1 MTKRRSAR
9 RKKRSQNITAESVQV
24 MVEILDGWG
33 ERKLTW
39 GAYLDEVALH
49 LLVRYTRQ
57 TLSRYERIQSAFNL
71 VKARQTTPAGEAPPV
86 SSRNNIAQDRI
97 RRLEAENSRLKDEN
111 NRLLIQFVTWAYN
124 AHTRGLDE
132 AFLNRPVPQVNRGQ
146 TAEQ

>member
-1 MTKRRSAR
+1 MTKRTSTK
-9 RKKRSQNITAESVQV
+9 RKKRSQNITAESVET
-24 MVEILDGWG
+24 MVEIFDGWG

-39 GAYLDEVALH
+39 EAYLDEVALR

-71 VKARQTTPAGEAPPV
+71 VKARQATSASEKAPSVP
-86 SSRNNIAQDRI
+86 SRQNIAQDRI
-97 RRLEAENSRLKDEN
+97 KRLEAEISRLKGEN

-132 AFLNRPVPQVNRGQ
+132 EFLNRPVPQVNRGQ
-146 TAEQ
+146 SS